1 MVSDSPYTF
10 SRLREASKELRRLSS
25 SQREHAL
32 LRFADALEAGSTR
45 LLEACNLDIA
55 AHREHLSNS
64 EYARLELTREKI
76 DQIAD
81 GARALAALPDPV
93 GRRLSATLLDDGL
106 VLEKQAVPLGVFG
119 VIFESRSD
127 VLPQIL
133 ALALKSANGVVLK
146 GGSET
151 RYVSKVYVD
160 LVASIAGLP
169 LGWFQVYNE
178 RAVVDDM
185 LSANGEIDLIIPRG
199 SNKLVQS
206 IMGRTKIPV
215 LGHADGVCHIYV
227 DKSADIAISVRIV
240 IDSKAQYPAA
250 CNAVETVLIH
260 RERVEQFL
268 PKLVEAATI
277 EGIELRGEDELRKFL
292 PTAAKITFDGW
303 HCEYGALILAIKVVD
318 SLDEAVAHIA
328 RWGSGHTDCIL
339 TEDNAAAELFLAEV
353 DSANV
358 YHNCSTRFADGYRY
372 GLGAEVGIST
382 GRIHA
387 RGPVG
392 IEGLM
397 TYRYVLRGKGQLV
410 ETYVKPSDGSQARR
424 FLHQAVSE

>member
-1 MVSDSPYTF
+1 
-10 SRLREASKELRRLSS
+10 
-25 SQREHAL
+25 
-32 LRFADALEAGSTR
+32 
-45 LLEACNLDIA
+45 
-55 AHREHLSNS
+55 
-64 EYARLELTREKI
+64 LTREKI

-81 GARALAALPDPV
+81 GVRALAALPDPV

-178 RAVVDDM
+178 RAVVDAL
-185 LSANGEIDLIIPRG
+185 LSAYGEIDLIIPRG
-199 SNKLVQS
+199 SNALVQS
-206 IMGRTKIPV
+206 IMTRTKIPV

-227 DKSADIAISVRIV
+227 DKSADVDVSVRIV

-268 PKLVEAATI
+268 PKLIEAASI

-292 PTAAKITFDGW
+292 PSAEKITRDGW

-318 SLDEAVAHIA
+318 SLEEAIAHIA

-339 TEDNAAAELFLAEV
+339 TEDNASAELFLAEV

-410 ETYVKPSDGSQARR
+410 ETYVKPSDGSQARL
-424 FLHQAVSE
+424 FIHQAVSE